1 MVMFGSLLIA
11 GTFSVG
17 NFVFAK
23 QTLDLKTPGGNE
35 DFGGEQKV
43 LY

>member
-23 QTLDLKTPGGNE
+23 QDLKTPGGNE